1 MLSIRMLT
9 PTLAPSTL
17 SCAAAC
23 AHRQLSC
30 TCAASSLSASC
41 AGTAAAASLRAGMPR
56 CGSTGRL
63 APLPPPSCSVYS
75 QPRPHQGYLTASRC
89 GSRNC
94 SLKGQSNL
102 RFKKR
107 SVCDRRA
114 QAAWACLCQC
124 TQIQFFFN
132 LSRRDLEGMYTAADL
147 FACKE
152 FRLACSGKVAT
163 STTRLRDNCPIY
175 FKE

>member
-1 MLSIRMLT
+1 MRNQRGTGIS
-9 PTLAPSTL
+9 
-17 SCAAAC
+17 
-23 AHRQLSC
+23 
-30 TCAASSLSASC
+30 ASSSC
-41 AGTAAAASLRAGMPR
+41 QCRPRLLAWTRRPCLRVHVFAKHNSSRAGMPR

-63 APLPPPSCSVYS
+63 APLPPPSCSVNS
-75 QPRPHQGYLTASRC
+75 QPRPRQGYLTASRC

-94 SLKGQSNL
+94 CLKGQSNL
-102 RFKKR
+102 RVKKR